1 MIGRGY
7 CCRICNGPHAA
18 KASNDRNDYIR
29 NSRLRVQNAI
39 KEIKNIHY
47 ETLFLQSAE
56 GFPYGQVKMRKDV
69 DAFLDWDPIEIV
81 KLGLSRVYSQAL
93 NDFVEGLDN
102 FSNSLENKSLI
113 DKSNYL
119 GAINP
124 PAKSL
129 KSWFDQHSPNWLENI
144 TAANGNVAI
153 IDPGIVAFIANIE
166 ENSDR

>member
-1 MIGRGY
+1 MIGMGS
-7 CCRICNGPHAA
+7 CCGTCNGPYAA

-29 NSRLRVQNAI
+29 KSRLRVQNAI
-39 KEIKNIHY
+39 NKIQKINY

-56 GFPYGQVKMRKDV
+56 GFPDGQPKMREDV
-69 DAFLDWDPIEIV
+69 RAFLDWDPIEIV
-81 KLGLSRVYSQAL
+81 KLGLSRVYSKAL
-93 NDFVEGLDN
+93 NEFFEGLDK

-119 GAINP
+119 GEIYP
-124 PAKSL
+124 PAKVL
-129 KSWFDQHSPNWLENI
+129 KLWYDKHLSNWLENI